1 MKLTVS
7 NLQVA
12 LRRVFLAS
20 LFATTFAVTTPAIV
34 VAQEK
39 ETQEKET
46 PEKEAPA
53 KEESEEADLL
63 TIGSKAP
70 SLNVEHWVQNGKGKF
85 KPVKKF
91 EDGKVYVVEFWA
103 TWCGPCIASMPHLSE
118 LQKTYADKGVQ
129 IVSISDEDLET
140 VETFLKREVNAPAK
154 EEEGDDDD
162 DKKEGDKKDKEDD
175 DSDAPKT
182 YADVTAGYC
191 LTTDPDG
198 SSQKDYMQAAQQNGI
213 PTAFIVGKKGVIEW
227 IGHPME
233 MDEPL
238 AAVVDDKWDRAA
250 FIAEFKAK
258 QEAQLK
264 MSKLFGMLNA
274 GKTKEAMKI
283 IDSLIEEAKQPQ
295 EKRQFQMLKLQVL
308 LQGDDKDAAAEFSAV
323 VLEDCADDPMM
334 VNQISWAMVQ
344 MTEAGQLDN
353 PSVLKAALKVTSEAA
368 EKADAESRA
377 AIQDTL
383 AHLYFLTG
391 DIEKAIEVQKKAI
404 EGAGEEMKEELKAFL
419 EKLESEKN
427 KKDK

>member
-39 ETQEKET
+39 ETQEKEAPAKET
-46 PEKEAPA
+46 QEKEAPA

-213 PTAFIVGKKGVIEW
+213 PTAFIVGK
-227 IGHPME
+227 
-233 MDEPL
+233 
-238 AAVVDDKWDRAA
+238 
-250 FIAEFKAK
+250 
-258 QEAQLK
+258 
-264 MSKLFGMLNA
+264 
-274 GKTKEAMKI
+274 
-283 IDSLIEEAKQPQ
+283 
-295 EKRQFQMLKLQVL
+295 
-308 LQGDDKDAAAEFSAV
+308 
-323 VLEDCADDPMM
+323 
-334 VNQISWAMVQ
+334 
-344 MTEAGQLDN
+344 
-353 PSVLKAALKVTSEAA
+353 
-368 EKADAESRA
+368 
-377 AIQDTL
+377 
-383 AHLYFLTG
+383 
-391 DIEKAIEVQKKAI
+391 
-404 EGAGEEMKEELKAFL
+404 
-419 EKLESEKN
+419 
-427 KKDK
+427 

>member
-1 MKLTVS
+1 MKLSVS
-7 NLQVA
+7 NLSVA
-12 LRRVFLAS
+12 LRRMFLAS
-20 LFATTFAVTTPAIV
+20 LFATTFAATTPAVV
-34 VAQEK
+34 VAQDK
-39 ETQEKET
+39 EGQEN
-46 PEKEAPA
+46 EASA
-53 KEESEEADLL
+53 KEESEESDLL
-63 TIGSKAP
+63 TVGSKAP
-70 SLNVEHWVQNGKGKF
+70 SLDVEHWVQNGKGKF

-118 LQKTYADKGVQ
+118 LQTNYADKGVQ

-162 DKKEGDKKDKEDD
+162 KKEGDKEDKEDE

-250 FIAEFKAK
+250 FVAEFKAK

-274 GKTKEAMKI
+274 GKTKEAMKV

-308 LQGDDKDAAAEFSAV
+308 LQGDDKDAAADFSAV

-353 PSVLKAALKVTSEAA
+353 PSVLKAALKVASEAV

-383 AHLYFLTG
+383 AHLHFLTG
-391 DIEKAIEVQKKAI
+391 DIEKAIEVQKQAI
-404 EGAGEEMKEELKAFL
+404 EGAGEEMKEELKAYL

>member
-1 MKLTVS
+1 MKLSVS

-20 LFATTFAVTTPAIV
+20 LFATTFAVTTPTV
-34 VAQEK
+34 VNAQEK
-39 ETQEKET
+39 EAQ
-46 PEKEAPA
+46 EKEAPA
-53 KEESEEADLL
+53 KEESEESDLL

-70 SLNVEHWVQNGKGKF
+70 SLDVEHWVQNGKGKF

-154 EEEGDDDD
+154 EEEEDDD
-162 DKKEGDKKDKEDD
+162 DKKEGDKKDKED

-238 AAVVDDKWDRAA
+238 AAVVDDKWDRAV

-308 LQGDDKDAAAEFSAV
+308 LQGDDKDAAADFSAV

-383 AHLYFLTG
+383 AHLHFLTG
-391 DIEKAIEVQKKAI
+391 DIEKAIEIQKKAI
-404 EGAGEEMKEELKAFL
+404 EGAGEEMKEELEAFL
-419 EKLESEKN
+419 EKLEAAKN